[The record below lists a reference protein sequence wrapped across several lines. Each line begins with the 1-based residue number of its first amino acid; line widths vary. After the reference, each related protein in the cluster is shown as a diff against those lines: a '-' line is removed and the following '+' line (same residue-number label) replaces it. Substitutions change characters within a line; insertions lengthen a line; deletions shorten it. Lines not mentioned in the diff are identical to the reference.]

1 MRRFFLLILVIIFL
15 SLPVEAGIFQGIG
28 ANLGLISALG
38 SLSDSLNLGFESN
51 VFLYSSRFLFP
62 LEINAGI
69 TYQSKREPAET
80 KLWMFPV
87 TLSYVKNFWSPKY
100 SPFIKLGAGVVF
112 ETVSSSLHTHTNL
125 DPAFVSSLG
134 LKSKIGNKI
143 SLRTELSYRFV
154 LQRYIEE
161 AKYNGHFISFCVGIM
176 YQ

>member
-1 MRRFFLLILVIIFL
+1 M
-15 SLPVEAGIFQGIG
+15 IG
-28 ANLGLISALG
+28 ALG

-62 LEINAGI
+62 LEIDGGI
-69 TYQSKREPAET
+69 TYQSKREARET

-87 TLSYVKNFWSPKY
+87 TLSYIKNFWSAKH
-100 SPFIKLGAGVVF
+100 SPFIKLGAGIVF
-112 ETVSSSLHTHTNL
+112 ETVSSPLHTHTNL
-125 DPAFVSSLG
+125 DPAFVGSLG
-134 LKSKIGNKI
+134 LKSKMGNKI

-161 AKYNGHFISFCVGIM
+161 AKYNGHYISVCVGIM